1 MFYHPEILQRRS
13 GCFGTIWL
21 AATCVSRLQRREV
34 MAVDVPRTCSA
45 LAAFVQGLALPRS
58 LAPPLPAEAPPL
70 RCSLYLA
77 ALLQLGLTRVYWRQ
91 CGALAEE
98 VAAVWGRLHR
108 LHPPPTIDLSP
119 TARLQLLPDAQCAM
133 AALEFAP
140 DPFFGLMEGG
150 PPSPTQLLRILEEPL
165 FLAPTP
171 ESITMREA
179 EGAALPPLLE
189 EAELP
194 EPTPEELQF
203 ISEAESELLPHLE
216 EIPEEEEEVGGPA
229 VELEVPEEPQLPP
242 EAARPP
248 RPPPTAA
255 PLQIPAAQFR
265 AQLRPTVH
273 CGPMIIPEL
282 HPEWRRTPMELFRT
296 PAVGWL
302 PPELWDLW
310 VRAARP
316 IAPEPSEVEG
326 GAGGSGA
333 TGRGGASRAP
343 AELRPPEVVGAA
355 LPGLSGSVRC
365 WLAAAGAV
373 PPLRTNRHPAR
384 PTRPRPP
391 LPQPRPRGMKG
402 AWPRPALFYWTVLGV
417 MAAAS
422 SNPCKGAGS
431 GAGKG
436 HRWGTGGCCGSV
448 GQLWVSVG
456 QLWVAMGLYR
466 AVMGRYGSL
475 WGS

>member
-150 PPSPTQLLRILEEPL
+150 AAQPHTAAADPG
-165 FLAPTP
+165 
-171 ESITMREA
+171 
-179 EGAALPPLLE
+179 GAALP
-189 EAELP
+189 
-194 EPTPEELQF
+194 
-203 ISEAESELLPHLE
+203 
-216 EIPEEEEEVGGPA
+216 
-229 VELEVPEEPQLPP
+229 
-242 EAARPP
+242 
-248 RPPPTAA
+248 
-255 PLQIPAAQFR
+255 
-265 AQLRPTVH
+265 
-273 CGPMIIPEL
+273 
-282 HPEWRRTPMELFRT
+282 WRRSCPNRPRRSCSSSVRPNRSCCPTSWKCPRSPNCPQRNSGRSRSRVWGCCPPQSPAPSART
-296 PAVGWL
+296 SGRGGTSAGGRGF
-302 PPELWDLW
+302 D
-310 VRAARP
+310 AA
-316 IAPEPSEVEG
+316 G

>member
-150 PPSPTQLLRILEEPL
+150 AAQPHTAAADPG
-165 FLAPTP
+165 
-171 ESITMREA
+171 
-179 EGAALPPLLE
+179 GAALPWRRSCPNR
-189 EAELP
+189 P
-194 EPTPEELQF
+194 RRSCSSSVRPNRSCCPTWRRSRRRRRRWGALQW
-203 ISEAESELLPHLE
+203 
-216 EIPEEEEEVGGPA
+216 
-229 VELEVPEEPQLPP
+229 
-242 EAARPP
+242 AARPP